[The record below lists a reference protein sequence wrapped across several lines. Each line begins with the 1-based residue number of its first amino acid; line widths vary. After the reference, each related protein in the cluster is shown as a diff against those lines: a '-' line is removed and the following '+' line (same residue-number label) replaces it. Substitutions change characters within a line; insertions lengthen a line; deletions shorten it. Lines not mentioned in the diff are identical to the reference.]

1 MTILVPTGENV
12 NLSSLLAKNP
22 SNYTWTT
29 SNSNIATVNRSTG
42 KILGIKSGNTTV
54 YAEGGNSYAFTV
66 RVSDDYSSIIKE
78 LKVGETLD
86 VSKYLS
92 KDISKYSISAYDSKV
107 MGYSKGIITANS
119 NGTSYIICDGNRKRS
134 DNSKSIWYS
143 K

>member
-1 MTILVPTGENV
+1 M
-12 NLSSLLAKNP
+12 
-22 SNYTWTT
+22 
-29 SNSNIATVNRSTG
+29 
-42 KILGIKSGNTTV
+42 GIKSGNTTV

-107 MGYSKGIITANS
+107 IGYSKGIITANS
-119 NGTSYIICDGNRKRS
+119 NGTSYIICDGNRESIQIIVKVSGTVSNNVSKIQQQIKQTQQVRIIQLMQQTRQKKR
-134 DNSKSIWYS
+134 K
-143 K
+143 KLLQVHQ